1 MADRIA
7 ILDGTK
13 LNPGDLSW
21 DGLAAFGELA
31 VYERTPPD
39 VVVERAAGCRYVF
52 TNKTLLPAETIRQL
66 PDLAYIGVLATG
78 YDVVDAAEAVRR
90 GVVVTNV
97 PAYGTDSVAQH
108 AAALMLELARR
119 TAPHAEA
126 VRDGAWSGDGEWCFS
141 VAPITELSGR
151 TLGIVGLGRIGRAF
165 ARIGAAM
172 NMAILAGD
180 EHRPDAESLAGL
192 EVEFTGIDELFRRAD
207 VLSLHCPLTAET
219 ERLVDA
225 RRLALM
231 KPEALLINTGRGP
244 LVDSAALA
252 AALEERAHRRRGP
265 RCARGGAAAGRPPAA
280 ARAEL
285 HRHAAHRLVC
295 AGGAAAA
302 DGHRRRQRPR
312 LRRGS
317 ADQHGGL
324 RRGLLLVS
332 RCGGLPGGAG
342 CAPVEHQA
350 ASSLRIGGI
359 IQNHRR
365 GGSRTRRG
373 SRRCLRAAR

>member
-21 DGLAAFGELA
+21 DGLAAFGELT
-31 VYERTPPD
+31 VYERTTPD
-39 VVVERAAGCRYVF
+39 AVLEHAAGCRYVF

-90 GVVVTNV
+90 GIVVTNV

-119 TAPHAEA
+119 TVPHAEA

-172 NMAILAGD
+172 NMAILASD
-180 EHRPDAESLAGL
+180 EHRPDAESLDAL
-192 EVEFTGIDELFRRAD
+192 EVEFTGIDELFQRAD

-252 AALEERAHRRRGP
+252 AALD
-265 RCARGGAAAGRPPAA
+265 AGTIA
-280 ARAEL
+280 
-285 HRHAAHRLVC
+285 
-295 AGGAAAA
+295 
-302 DGHRRRQRPR
+302 
-312 LRRGS
+312 
-317 ADQHGGL
+317 
-324 RRGLLLVS
+324 
-332 RCGGLPGGAG
+332 GAG
-342 CAPVEHQA
+342 LDVLEAEPPPDDHPLLRAP
-350 ASSLRIGGI
+350 
-359 IQNHRR
+359 N
-365 GGSRTRRG
+365 
-373 SRRCLRAAR
+373 CLVTPHIAWYARAARQRLMDIAVANVRAFVEGRPVNTVG